1 MNESPTFLRLRE
13 EHSPLFEV
21 YIGRAKSGRE
31 MIYLGGI
38 RERERYEEALGEWFD
53 LERIPVSSRPA
64 PALVEWIK
72 SGPAELNRAMEADLP
87 GDIGRTVGITE
98 TYFETEEVRVR

>member
-21 YIGRAKSGRE
+21 YIGRAESGRE
-31 MIYLGGI
+31 MIYLGEI
-38 RERERYEEALGEWFD
+38 DEFEQHDDTLDEWVSI
-53 LERIPVSSRPA
+53 ERIPVKPRDA

-72 SGPAELNRAMEADLP
+72 SGPDELNRAMEADLP
-87 GDIGRTVGITE
+87 EDIGRTVDISE
-98 TYFETEEVRVR
+98 TYFDIEEVVR